1 MTKIHAS
8 LYCIALGKVLPDNIF
23 MFGSPVPVVESFSS
37 VSVKLFCEVN
47 KMAIDFAY

>member
-1 MTKIHAS
+1 MTKIYAS

-23 MFGSPVPVVESFSS
+23 IFGSSFPVVVIFSS
-37 VSVKLFCEVN
+37 VSVKLLCEVS